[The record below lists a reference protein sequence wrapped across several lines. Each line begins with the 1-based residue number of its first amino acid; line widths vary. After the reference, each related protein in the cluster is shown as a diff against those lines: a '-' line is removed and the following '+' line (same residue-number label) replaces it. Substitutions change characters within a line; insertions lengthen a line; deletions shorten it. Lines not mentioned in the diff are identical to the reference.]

1 MYQVSAQGVD
11 ERIIII
17 IWSKFQEQNQ
27 KKGRASAAKPPKDLG
42 ADSPLFLY

>member
-1 MYQVSAQGVD
+1 MYHVRAQSVD